1 MENNS
6 YIYTSMPMQ
15 KLPKSKKNEEWKHS
29 CVDYISSMFGMDM
42 TSSREMA
49 INYDLY
55 NGIFDEKDLKHVT
68 SPYGSNAGFPAK
80 MRNFNIIRSKVN
92 RLLGEELNRPR
103 NLKIYR
109 TSEGAAGD
117 YQEKMKSLIVQ
128 YMMEKLKSNMG
139 PKEAAEFQQKLQSGE
154 VMNPQQIS
162 KYMSCDYKD
171 IAESVAYGAYSY
183 LSEKN
188 NIDHE
193 FYKGFKD
200 ALISSKEVYYT
211 GIINGDPQMERV
223 NPLYF
228 SHDQSPDLEFIED
241 GSWAVRKMRMTPAEI
256 YDRLYDKMKPSDL
269 DEILAKCNSGYDK
282 FNTISKNSVDVNWTS
297 VIGQYDDF
305 SRTGCI
311 DVYHVVWKSFK
322 KIGFLSYT
330 DDMGEVQETIVSE
343 DYAVTGNEN
352 ALVWDWI
359 IEVWE
364 GYKVGNDMYCGI
376 QPLQYQHVSIDNP
389 NSQKLPYTGV
399 IHSNTNS
406 TPKSVVSVLKPLQYL
421 YITIWYRIE
430 LALARDRGKVINM
443 DVTQI
448 PESMGMSR
456 ETWIHY
462 LSALGVNFF
471 NPYEEGDDV
480 HRGGHPAQFNQ
491 FSASDLSMAN
501 TIGSY
506 IQLLQEIE
514 RMASAI
520 TGISPQS
527 EGAVGNRE
535 LVGSV
540 EKSITQAAYITEP
553 LFHMHR
559 ECKKRA
565 IKMLIDTAK
574 SAWSKSGKK
583 KLNFITDD
591 MQRVFMNVSDDFLY
605 EDFDIFVGNDS
616 REMQDLNNIKQLS
629 QVALQNGATLTDVV
643 EVTLLDNTN
652 MIRKKLQEIEA
663 KHQQEEQQKAQQEQ
677 EAQMQQ
683 VQAQNAVKQ
692 QENEIKQQEIQ
703 MDKYKADLKAQT
715 EIYVAELNA
724 YRGAKEFDQNNNGVP
739 DPIEIGRLALDHMST
754 SSDIES
760 AKYERDLKAREI
772 ELKAETERMKVA
784 GNLAANNAKVELENK
799 KMDKE
804 LELQKMKNNS
814 DMAIELVKS
823 RTALK
828 NKVVGED

>member
-6 YIYTSMPMQ
+6 YVYTSMPMQ
-15 KLPKSKKNEEWKHS
+15 KLPKNKKNEEWKRA
-29 CVDYISSMFGMDM
+29 CVDYISSMFGMDVV
-42 TSSREMA
+42 SSKEMS

-68 SPYGSNAGFPAK
+68 SPYGVSTGFPAK

-109 TSEGAAGD
+109 TSESAAGE
-117 YQEKMKSLIVQ
+117 YQDKMKSLLTQ
-128 YMMEKLKSNMG
+128 YIMGKLTSGMG
-139 PKEAAEFQQKLQSGE
+139 AQEAAEFQQKIQSGE
-154 VMNPQQIS
+154 IMPPQQIV
-162 KYMSCDYKD
+162 KYMSADYKD

-200 ALISSKEVYYT
+200 ALIGSKEVYYT

-241 GSWAVRKMRMTPAEI
+241 GSWAVRKMKMTPSEI

-269 DEILAKCNSGYDK
+269 ETMLQKSNSGFDK
-282 FNTISKNSVDVNWTS
+282 FNTRTKSSIDVNWTD
-297 VIGQYDDF
+297 VRGEYDEF
-305 SRTGCI
+305 TNMGCI

-322 KIGFLSYT
+322 KIGFLSYI
-330 DDMGEVQETIVSE
+330 DDMGETQETMVSE
-343 DYAVTGNEN
+343 DYAVTGNET

-364 GYKVGNDMYCGI
+364 GYKIGNDMYCGI

-389 NSQKLPYTGV
+389 NSTKLPYTGV

-448 PESMGMSR
+448 PQSMGMSR

-471 NPYEEGDDV
+471 NPYEEGEQV

-506 IQLLQEIE
+506 ISLLQEIE
-514 RMASAI
+514 RMAASI

-540 EKSITQAAYITEP
+540 ERSITQAAYITEP

-574 SAWSKSGKK
+574 SAWAKSGKK

-591 MQRVFMNVSDDFLY
+591 MQRVFMDVSDGFLY

-616 REMQDLNNIKQLS
+616 REMQNLDTIKQLS

-643 EVTLLDNTN
+643 EVNLLDNTN
-652 MIRKKLQEIEA
+652 MIRKKLQEIEE
-663 KHQQEEQQKAQQEQ
+663 KHQQQEQQQAQQEQ

-683 VQAQNAVKQ
+683 VQSQNAVKQ
-692 QENEIKQQEIQ
+692 QENDIKQQAIQ

-715 EIYVAELNA
+715 DIYVAELNA
-724 YRGAKEFDQNNNGVP
+724 YRGAAEMDQNANGIP
-739 DPIEIGRLALDHMST
+739 DPIEIGRLALDHMSAGA
-754 SSDIES
+754 DFEN
-760 AKYERDLKAREI
+760 AKYEQDLKSREL
-772 ELKAETERMKVA
+772 ELKNETERMKVA
-784 GNLAANNAKVELENK
+784 ATLAANNSKIELENK

-804 LELQKMKNNS
+804 IELQKMKNDA

-828 NKVVGED
+828 NKVTGED